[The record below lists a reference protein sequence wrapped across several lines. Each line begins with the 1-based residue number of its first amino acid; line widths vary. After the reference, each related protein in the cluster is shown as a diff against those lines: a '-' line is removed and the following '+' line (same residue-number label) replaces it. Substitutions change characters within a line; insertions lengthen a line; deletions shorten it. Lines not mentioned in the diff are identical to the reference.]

1 MKSTT
6 TEERHKK
13 LKFYAVLTILLAG
26 FLAFFIELTSYFILV
41 VLEQN
46 FYFPLALRDK
56 DRLESKARADTILAS
71 NEFSREL
78 GWEPRSDNPHG
89 YRGPPKDVE
98 NAAIALF
105 GDSFTLG
112 FHPVEKSWPHLL
124 ETKLGRP
131 VLNFG
136 VGGYGV
142 DQAYWR
148 FKKRYLGELHTPYV
162 VLGIMSENIAR
173 NLSLYRG
180 FYNRRSDLAATKP
193 RFKTVDDGRVAYIAN
208 PLNSRE
214 ELPKLTDVQFLES
227 IGERDYW
234 YQYFDQFG
242 LNEMVGFPYSYYFL
256 KALPYYVSRFY
267 MHRIQE
273 RAPYTD
279 LYLDEEARKILRS
292 IIEQFIQDAKS
303 VESFPVILF
312 LPNWMDMDDVVHKH
326 ESTCYAQFLEDV
338 RAEHPATFDGLSYF
352 MPYFSR
358 GVPISD
364 FFQSRVNG
372 HYNARGDEVLSEG
385 FYEDLTALDEE
396 QDLLGTLRKG
406 GKPMSG
412 SAATP

>member
-1 MKSTT
+1 MKSTST
-6 TEERHKK
+6 GERHKEF
-13 LKFYAVLTILLAG
+13 KFYAILTILLVG
-26 FLAFFIELTSYFILV
+26 FVAVFIELTSYLILV
-41 VLEQN
+41 VLDQN
-46 FYFPLALRDK
+46 FYFPLALKDK
-56 DRLESKARADTILAS
+56 DRIESEARAGNILAS

-78 GWEPRSDNPHG
+78 GWEPRSDNAHG
-89 YRGPPKDVE
+89 YRGPPKDVGT
-98 NAAIALF
+98 AAIALF

-148 FKKRYLGELHTPYV
+148 FKKRYLGEIHTPYV
-162 VLGIMSENIAR
+162 VLAIMSENIAR

-180 FYNRRSDLAATKP
+180 FYNRRSSLAATKP
-193 RFKTVDDGRVAYIAN
+193 RYRTADDGRVAYVEN
-208 PLNSRE
+208 PLNSMD
-214 ELPKLTDVQFLES
+214 ELPKLTDVEFLRS

-234 YQYFDQFG
+234 YQYFDQFD

-273 RAPYTD
+273 SAPYKD
-279 LYLDEEARKILRS
+279 LYSDEEAKKILRV
-292 IIEQFIQDAKS
+292 IIERFIQDAKS
-303 VESFPVILF
+303 VGSFPVILF

-326 ESTCYAQFLEDV
+326 EKTCYAEFFEDV

-352 MPYFSR
+352 MPYFSH
-358 GVPISD
+358 GEPISE
-364 FFQSRVNG
+364 FFQSRTNG
-372 HYNARGDEVLSEG
+372 HYNARGDKVLSEG
-385 FYEDLTALDEE
+385 FYEELMAVDGE
-396 QDLLGTLRKG
+396 QALLGTIHKN
-406 GKPMSG
+406 GKPPGG